1 MSGTAE
7 PDRSAIRDAA
17 TVILV
22 RNPAA
27 PEVLM
32 GQRGAGAAFMPSKF
46 VFPGGAVDP
55 GDRAVP
61 LEGLPDPLCMD
72 RLAEDS
78 APGLAPGLVAAA
90 LRELT
95 EETGV
100 TPDLVEV
107 LAKTDDWLTYDLP
120 PELLGKVW
128 GGKYRGQKQK
138 WFLMRFKG
146 TDDQVKIEQPHQE
159 FARWQWL
166 AADEILAAI
175 VPFKRAVY
183 DEVVKAFRPHLA

>member
-1 MSGTAE
+1 MSELPYRPCVGVML
-7 PDRSAIRDAA
+7 IDARG
-17 TVILV
+17 LV
-22 RNPAA
+22 F
-27 PEVLM
+27 V
-32 GQRGAGAAFMPSKF
+32 GQRLDGAASGAAAAWQMPQ
-46 VFPGGAVDP
+46 GGIDDGEKP
-55 GDRAVP
+55 R
-61 LEGLPDPLCMD
+61 E
-72 RLAEDS
+72 
-78 APGLAPGLVAAA
+78 AA

-107 LAKTDDWLTYDLP
+107 LAKTEDWLTYDLP

-166 AADEILAAI
+166 AADEMLAAI